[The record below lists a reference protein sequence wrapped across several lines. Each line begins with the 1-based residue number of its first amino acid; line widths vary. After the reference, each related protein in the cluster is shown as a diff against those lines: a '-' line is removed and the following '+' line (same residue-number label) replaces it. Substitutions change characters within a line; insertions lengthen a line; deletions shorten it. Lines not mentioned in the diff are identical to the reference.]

1 MNLTKKS
8 IQIKTNIQEAHSN
21 YIIITTVSAKG
32 ISKKKP
38 HRNAAF
44 VKNLSI
50 L

>member
-1 MNLTKKS
+1 MPNLGETLVQLDIGNYTS
-8 IQIKTNIQEAHSN
+8 FAPAKTERKYNVINA
-21 YIIITTVSAKG
+21 
-32 ISKKKP
+32 KKP

>member
-1 MNLTKKS
+1 MLDTGYWIELNSQNTPSHQGLIQYLESS
-8 IQIKTNIQEAHSN
+8 IQYLSR
-21 YIIITTVSAKG
+21 
-32 ISKKKP
+32 KKP